1 MYDKT
6 FFRIAAIA
14 AGLTSLTT
22 FLLWLLPKLYTA
34 PVSFEEGLSLAS
46 NPFYTSRLWVNFIHI
61 PLALLGYYA
70 LYYKLKNRAP
80 MKVGMGFLWFGI
92 WGAIEMVGVAIIIF
106 AVNKNWRASYPTLDE
121 SSKILVR
128 GSIDNFLAIW
138 DSMFFVLLIAFLLA
152 STFYAWATWSGKGI
166 EKILSYLLWLSV
178 PLTILIILS
187 GYFNFPAAGM
197 IVAWTYPILQPVSRF
212 MLALVL
218 WKND

>member
-1 MYDKT
+1 
-6 FFRIAAIA
+6 
-14 AGLTSLTT
+14 
-22 FLLWLLPKLYTA
+22 
-34 PVSFEEGLSLAS
+34 
-46 NPFYTSRLWVNFIHI
+46 
-61 PLALLGYYA
+61 
-70 LYYKLKNRAP
+70 